1 VIVTYETRGRER
13 AVGVARRPSTARSGS
28 GTAVASRPMARSA
41 ARAQYRLRWTP
52 DAHHCTTRSSSAT
65 YAYSIATTAAVTATH
80 ARTSR
85 TRANAPAYCSVPAS
99 LFCFSFARA
108 GVVVARAALVVV
120 RFRDVFVV
128 RVITHLRVLSVHALA
143 LVAIRMRKAPA
154 CDMALRYT

>member
-1 VIVTYETRGRER
+1 VIVTYETRGCGR
-13 AVGVARRPSTARSGS
+13 AVGVARRPSTARSGP
-28 GTAVASRPMARSA
+28 GTAVASTPARSA

-108 GVVVARAALVVV
+108 GDVVARAALVVV